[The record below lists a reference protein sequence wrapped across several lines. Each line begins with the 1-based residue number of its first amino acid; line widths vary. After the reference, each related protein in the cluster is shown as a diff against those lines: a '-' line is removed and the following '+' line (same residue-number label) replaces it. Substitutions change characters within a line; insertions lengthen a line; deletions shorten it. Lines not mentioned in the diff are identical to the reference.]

1 MKSIFLF
8 LFIPSA
14 LLAQPLSFGIKAGVP
29 MTDFL
34 DTVSGSRT
42 SITTTTN
49 RYIVGPTLELRL
61 PAGFGVEVDA
71 LYRHFRY
78 DSVSSL
84 VDAVSTLNT
93 SGGAWEF
100 PLLLKKRLFHGPI
113 RPFVDAGISF
123 NKIAGLSQTVQTVV
137 FPNRTTTATNSS
149 PAELKDS
156 SSSGFTM
163 GGGVEIKALL
173 LRVTPEIRYT
183 RWSTQHFNATIF
195 NGSLSSNLNQAEFLL
210 GFTF

>member
-1 MKSIFLF
+1 MKAIFLF
-8 LFIPSA
+8 LSISTV

-34 DTVSGSRT
+34 DTASGSQT
-42 SITTTTN
+42 SITSTTN
-49 RYIVGPTLELRL
+49 RYIVGPTLELKL
-61 PAGFGVEVDA
+61 PLGFGVEVDA

-78 DSVSSL
+78 NSVASL

-100 PLLLKKRLFHGPI
+100 PILVKKRLLRGPI

-123 NKIAGLSQTVQTVV
+123 NKIAGLSQTVETVV
-137 FPNRTTTATNSS
+137 FPNRVTSTTNSS

-195 NGSLSSNLNQAEFLL
+195 NGSLGSNLNQAEFLV